1 MAYKRIKQPK
11 ISDVIAEQLEGMIIE
26 GTLKPGQ
33 KLLAE
38 RELAKQFEVSRP
50 SLREAL
56 QKLEA
61 KGLLESRQGGGTFVS
76 AEIGASFTEPLFD
89 LLAKHHEFSYDLL
102 EFRHAMEG
110 ISAYYAA
117 LRGTDTDKARIQN
130 CYDELLKA
138 HASEDGAR
146 EAKADAEFHMSI
158 AEAAHNAIL
167 LHIMRGLL
175 SLLQQSIELSFETLY
190 TKNEVRAAIP
200 AQHESLLRAILN
212 SNPQEAREAAHHHI
226 AFVEE
231 SLQKLNQ
238 EKSRIDRSLRR
249 IAADERT

>member
-1 MAYKRIKQPK
+1 MGFKRIKQPR
-11 ISDVIAEQLEGMIIE
+11 ISDVIAEQLERMIIE
-26 GTLKPGQ
+26 GSLKPGQ

-38 RELAKQFEVSRP
+38 RALAKQFEVSRP

-56 QKLEA
+56 QKLET

-76 AEIGASFTEPLFD
+76 AEIGTSFTEPLFE
-89 LLAKHHEFSYDLL
+89 LLAKHKEFSYDLL

-117 LRGTDTDKARIQN
+117 LRGTAADKEMIQR
-130 CYDELLKA
+130 CYDALLDA
-138 HASEDGAR
+138 HSEKDSAR
-146 EAKADAEFHMSI
+146 EARADAEFHMSI
-158 AEAAHNAIL
+158 AEAGHNAIL

-190 TKNEVRAAIP
+190 TKKEVRAAIP
-200 AQHESLLRAILN
+200 AQHKALLEAILAG
-212 SNPQEAREAAHHHI
+212 NPQEAREAAHHHI

-231 SLQKLNQ
+231 SLQELNR

-249 IAADERT
+249 IAIDEQS